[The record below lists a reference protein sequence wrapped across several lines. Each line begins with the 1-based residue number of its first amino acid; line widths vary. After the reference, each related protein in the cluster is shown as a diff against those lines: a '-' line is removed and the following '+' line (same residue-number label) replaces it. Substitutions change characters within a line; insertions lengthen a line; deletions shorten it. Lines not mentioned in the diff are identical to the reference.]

1 MNEKTKT
8 LFHASIEVRNY
19 SEINK
24 SVLNPENADKIRLN
38 IGLFEK
44 PSQAEKFRK
53 RLAENNAELTFLLT
67 IKEEVNYEQT
77 TDL

>member
-1 MNEKTKT
+1 MNEKKT
-8 LFHASIEVRNY
+8 LFRASIEVRDY

-24 SVLNPENADKIRLN
+24 SVLNPENADKIKLDLG
-38 IGLFEK
+38 IFEK

-53 RLAENNAELTFLLT
+53 RLAENNMRFTFLLT
-67 IKEEVNYEQT
+67 LKEEVNYDET